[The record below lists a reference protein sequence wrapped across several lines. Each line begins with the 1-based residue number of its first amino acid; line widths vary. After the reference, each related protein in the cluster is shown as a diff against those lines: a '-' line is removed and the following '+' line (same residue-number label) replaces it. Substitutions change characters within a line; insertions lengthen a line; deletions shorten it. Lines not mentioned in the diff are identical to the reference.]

1 MKIGI
6 IGAGP
11 IGTTLSN
18 KLSENGHEVKIA
30 DVRSI
35 ERLKNKTFSGKAVD
49 VEDVIVDIDMLI
61 LSIPT
66 FVIPSIDR
74 IISQV
79 AKEVIIVDT
88 SNYYPFRDDKIE
100 AIEKGE
106 VESIWVSQQIGRD
119 VVKAFNNLLAYT
131 LANKGTHQDYK
142 NRIAIAVSG
151 NNIVEKEKVM
161 HIVNEVGFDVVDN
174 GDLNNSWRAQPGTPA
189 YCTEL
194 TKEELKEALEKANK
208 EKAPSL
214 REKVIASFS
223 PDFNHEDIVNLNR
236 KIYNEK

>member
-131 LANKGTHQDYK
+131 LANKGTHQDDK